1 MGSEHVTFGG
11 WCHLESPFA
20 VELMASLGFDWCC
33 LDMQHGTI
41 RTDDVVGLL
50 QAVQAAGAT
59 AYVRVPGPGAPLIGA
74 VLDAGAAGVI
84 VPQVSTPEQARAAA
98 AACRYSPDGSRS
110 WGPLRP
116 SWGRHVLIPQ
126 SWAPLPA
133 TSWSRTA
140 PAVGNT
146 AAIAAV
152 PGLTGIIAGPADLA
166 LDLWGDPY
174 LASDPRTV
182 EKLAPVVAACRENG
196 ITAGVFCGT
205 GNVAPVAHRGVH
217 HARRRVGLDAAAHR
231 RPPRGRGRARA
242 ARRRLTRGGRH
253 GDHVP
258 HLRARCRPAHRG
270 PRRRRDPRHLSG
282 AAGVRAGERAA
293 KPVGDVGDRRR
304 LCDRARCRGRADD
317 APGDADPDNRRDR
330 AGDVVRRAARPRAAA
345 PQQDPRSH
353 PRPGARTAGA

>member
-140 PAVGNT
+140 PA
-146 AAIAAV
+146 
-152 PGLTGIIAGPADLA
+152 
-166 LDLWGDPY
+166 
-174 LASDPRTV
+174 S
-182 EKLAPVVAACRENG
+182 
-196 ITAGVFCGT
+196 GT
-205 GNVAPVAHRGVH
+205 LLRS
-217 HARRRVGLDAAAHR
+217 
-231 RPPRGRGRARA
+231 RPCQG
-242 ARRRLTRGGRH
+242 
-253 GDHVP
+253 
-258 HLRARCRPAHRG
+258 
-270 PRRRRDPRHLSG
+270 
-282 AAGVRAGERAA
+282 
-293 KPVGDVGDRRR
+293 
-304 LCDRARCRGRADD
+304 
-317 APGDADPDNRRDR
+317 
-330 AGDVVRRAARPRAAA
+330 
-345 PQQDPRSH
+345 
-353 PRPGARTAGA
+353 